1 MSGLAHPL
9 PGLPIDVRRGTFG
22 MWLFIT
28 TEASLFVM
36 LFFAYFYL
44 SRNVP
49 LWPPDTPPKL
59 VMPLVMLVVL
69 LASSAVLLWGERALQ
84 AGRQATARVSLAIT
98 VALGVLFLL
107 IQASEYAE
115 KWARLRPS
123 TNAYGSIFYALTGI
137 HGCHVALGICM
148 LAYAALLPDLDSPEP
163 PHRAM
168 HNASLYWH
176 FVDLVWVVI
185 VAVVYVLPHITRS
198 V

>member
-9 PGLPIDVRRGTFG
+9 PGLPIDVRRGTAG
-22 MWLFIT
+22 MWLFIA
-28 TEASLFVM
+28 TEASLFAM

-49 LWPPDTPPKL
+49 LWPPDEPPKL
-59 VMPLVMLVVL
+59 LMPLIML
-69 LASSAVLLWGERALQ
+69 AVLLTSSGVLFWGERALQ
-84 AGRQATARVSLAIT
+84 GGRQATARVSLVIT
-98 VALGVLFLL
+98 VVLGVLFLL

-115 KWARLRPS
+115 KWSRLRPS
-123 TNAYGSIFYALTGI
+123 TDAYGSIFYTLTGV

-148 LAYAALLPDLDSPEP
+148 LTYVAFLPDLDSPEP
-163 PHRAM
+163 PHRAL

-176 FVDLVWVVI
+176 FVDLVWLVI
-185 VAVVYVLPHITRS
+185 VAIVYVLPHVTRF